1 VLKTWLDVEVE
12 HPETADLSLALVS
25 PGNKR
30 YEVSG
35 EGGANLHQL
44 LGLQSNAA
52 ILSAFE
58 SERVGGTWRLEVT
71 NRSQTA
77 TAKLM
82 RAVLMLETRSA
93 TSPPSIE
100 SFDFDESSV
109 VADGQ
114 ELQTLRMRLANA
126 SAVGEIRL
134 LVNRPD
140 HSENGRSYD
149 GYIRMDPSQC
159 VELGS
164 GFGND
169 RISLDETSCSWSQS
183 DAGLDVAVSLA
194 FESDFG
200 AASNNQVSV
209 LLLDEDNAQLSAW
222 TRASAT
228 GSGFA
233 VTAGPAQPPAS
244 FGSFHFGA
252 PTVLGNGAD
261 VQSLNLSINSG
272 AQIDSVRFMINH
284 PSHAQGNLLQRGYFL
299 ASREGC
305 HEVTSRYGNDV
316 VTLIE
321 GGCSVETQEDG
332 SVRIVVPFAVEP
344 DFGVSVNNQVSA
356 IWYAGGVQQVGW
368 RRVSEPDL
376 GFSVQMT
383 NIEAALAFDQPTIV
397 ANGVQLQTLRLTLT
411 EAAQVDDLRLMI
423 NHPVHAEN
431 DNAPGGYFQFT
442 DEGCREFTRQYGNP
456 VVELR
461 QDLCKR
467 REVSPGVFEYV
478 LRMTFGP
485 SFAPSTNNQVSAL
498 WFENG
503 VPRVGWRRLT
513 PREEGF
519 DVVGV
524 DGPVEVESFTVEESQ
539 LRSDGLEVQ
548 TFRLLLTNAASVDA
562 VEMMIN
568 RPGHSVNGREND
580 GHFLVS
586 AQGCEQLTGQGTVTL
601 LHDACGLRR
610 HFDSTVEFSVSLV
623 VEEAYGASDQNTV
636 SGMWAG
642 GDWSEMTAGDGRFD
656 VVSP

>member
-1 VLKTWLDVEVE
+1 
-12 HPETADLSLALVS
+12 
-25 PGNKR
+25 
-30 YEVSG
+30 
-35 EGGANLHQL
+35 
-44 LGLQSNAA
+44 
-52 ILSAFE
+52 
-58 SERVGGTWRLEVT
+58 
-71 NRSQTA
+71 
-77 TAKLM
+77 
-82 RAVLMLETRSA
+82 
-93 TSPPSIE
+93 
-100 SFDFDESSV
+100 
-109 VADGQ
+109 
-114 ELQTLRMRLANA
+114 
-126 SAVGEIRL
+126 
-134 LVNRPD
+134 
-140 HSENGRSYD
+140 
-149 GYIRMDPSQC
+149 
-159 VELGS
+159 
-164 GFGND
+164 
-169 RISLDETSCSWSQS
+169 
-183 DAGLDVAVSLA
+183 
-194 FESDFG
+194 
-200 AASNNQVSV
+200 
-209 LLLDEDNAQLSAW
+209 
-222 TRASAT
+222 
-228 GSGFA
+228 
-233 VTAGPAQPPAS
+233 
-244 FGSFHFGA
+244 
-252 PTVLGNGAD
+252 
-261 VQSLNLSINSG
+261 
-272 AQIDSVRFMINH
+272 
-284 PSHAQGNLLQRGYFL
+284 
-299 ASREGC
+299 
-305 HEVTSRYGNDV
+305 
-316 VTLIE
+316 
-321 GGCSVETQEDG
+321 
-332 SVRIVVPFAVEP
+332 
-344 DFGVSVNNQVSA
+344 
-356 IWYAGGVQQVGW
+356 
-368 RRVSEPDL
+368 
-376 GFSVQMT
+376 
-383 NIEAALAFDQPTIV
+383 
-397 ANGVQLQTLRLTLT
+397 
-411 EAAQVDDLRLMI
+411 
-423 NHPVHAEN
+423 
-431 DNAPGGYFQFT
+431 
-442 DEGCREFTRQYGNP
+442 